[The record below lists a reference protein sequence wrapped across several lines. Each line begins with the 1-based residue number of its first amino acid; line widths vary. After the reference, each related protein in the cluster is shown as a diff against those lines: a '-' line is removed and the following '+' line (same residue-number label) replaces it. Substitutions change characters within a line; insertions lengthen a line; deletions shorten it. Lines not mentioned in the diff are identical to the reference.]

1 MDVPSDATMLIVES
15 LTRRPDCTAGTRR
28 AALSSGASTFTPDNQ
43 SKAPSSGTS
52 ASTPYNQSTAPSS
65 GTSTSTPDNQSTATG
80 TSSPAWGALFRQS
93 LQDMDKVQASG
104 NELKVERSYFQ
115 SQTIGNITSLVPL
128 THNTKL
134 VAGDKLIS
142 RIIIRSE
149 RDFEFVVLRD
159 TKAATVEIANQLS
172 GIQFRDGLVY
182 YRSPGDFTTNYYID
196 CLPKGTYIL
205 EEEYFVTH
213 AGDFSTGNAQIQC
226 MYAAEY
232 NSTSKGTRIKS
243 GVTSTLPP
251 VHPITTEQQH
261 R

>member
-1 MDVPSDATMLIVES
+1 MLIVES
-15 LTRRPDCTAGTRR
+15 LTRRPDSTAGTRR

-52 ASTPYNQSTAPSS
+52 ASTPYNQSTAT
-65 GTSTSTPDNQSTATG
+65 GTST
-80 TSSPAWGALFRQS
+80 PAWGALFRQS
-93 LQDMDKVQASG
+93 LQDMDKVQESG